1 MANENTFE
9 LTPEQK
15 KLCHELTME
24 TLRQNNALVLIPR
37 KKGDPED
44 KKTRG
49 YEEIGRSYF
58 SVYEEFAYA
67 IRERWESI
75 QSFRA

>member
-1 MANENTFE
+1 MTDDIKLNK
-9 LTPEQK
+9 EQQ

-24 TLRQNNALVLIPR
+24 TLRQNKALVLVT
-37 KKGDPED
+37 KKESEEQG
-44 KKTRG
+44 KKYRG

-67 IRERWESI
+67 IHKHWKVI
-75 QSFRA
+75 QDFSE